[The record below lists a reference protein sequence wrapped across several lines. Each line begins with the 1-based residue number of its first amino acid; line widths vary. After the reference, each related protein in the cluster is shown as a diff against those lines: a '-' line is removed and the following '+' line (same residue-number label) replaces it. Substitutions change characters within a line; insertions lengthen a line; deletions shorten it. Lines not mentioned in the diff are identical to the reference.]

1 MRLSFFNI
9 TQFYNY
15 IIKWQKSRGNILGT
29 PLCIN
34 PCPMCVYMKCWR
46 LERGRTHNGA
56 VERQNVCVHEA
67 LEVGERSHSQWCSRE
82 AECVCT

>member
-1 MRLSFFNI
+1 M
-9 TQFYNY
+9 
-15 IIKWQKSRGNILGT
+15 
-29 PLCIN
+29 
-34 PCPMCVYMKCWR
+34 YMKRWR